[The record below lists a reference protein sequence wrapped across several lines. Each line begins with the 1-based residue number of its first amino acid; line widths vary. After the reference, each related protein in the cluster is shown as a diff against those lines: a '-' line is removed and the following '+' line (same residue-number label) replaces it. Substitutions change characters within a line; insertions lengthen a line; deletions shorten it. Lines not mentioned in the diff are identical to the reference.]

1 MNIFM
6 VNIRTMNCLI
16 SWNDTSWK
24 KKKSKFVTTSL
35 KKVDYRPG
43 NISNNLTRKNQ
54 EKKFMVIAGKGLLI
68 RK

>member
-16 SWNDTSWK
+16 SWNETSW

-35 KKVDYRPG
+35 KKVDYRLW